1 MKENSVDYML
11 YFRKRQN
18 VNFMKISYV
27 FFQLF
32 LLTSCSCK
40 QMKFG
45 QGGENACRYVK
56 EQVPEL
62 RDDIK
67 SIEVIAEDS
76 LLCDMGMNI
85 GDATLSKQGV
95 AFLKGEISK
104 DVLSAT
110 IDSVA
115 KAATD
120 VEYSWRFSSVVNDS
134 LRQLTK
140 YDRLWRKVY
149 TVRVTMKSGTTKEP
163 RVLMDIDG
171 TTPRKMERDMI
182 KAIEEH
188 TNHILEVQEY
198 LWEY

>member
-1 MKENSVDYML
+1 MKNYLS
-11 YFRKRQN
+11 
-18 VNFMKISYV
+18 IA
-27 FFQLF
+27 
-32 LLTSCSCK
+32 LLLVVTGCSQT
-40 QMKFG
+40 QMKYG
-45 QGGENACRYVK
+45 EGGKNACQYVK